1 MSTDTNRTPADLL
14 RTALGAIEPS
24 DALAAIEQLRHR
36 IEEAEHEA
44 VFTMRHRGESW
55 QAIADATGMKS
66 RQAAQHRYEKSAG
79 LIDRLDVA
87 LNRQERP

>member
-24 DALAAIEQLRHR
+24 EALAAIEQLRHR

-79 LIDRLDVA
+79 LIDKLDAA
-87 LNRQERP
+87 LDRNPQP